1 MFNLGQMPRNTASAF
16 QRSHQGE
23 VRC

>member
-1 MFNLGQMPRNTASAF
+1 MFNLGQMPHNTASAF

-23 VRC
+23 VWC